1 MRYNYDTKDFQV
13 AHKLNN
19 EILTFDDY
27 KDQFHIVY
35 EFLLFIEGDLEYVV
49 ENKKYKL
56 EPYDLLLIK
65 PGQHYYI
72 NFYSTGKYERC
83 VITFDKSL
91 VPLHIANSFNNKEQ
105 KLQIKDTPLIEI
117 FNRFDIYRQTF
128 DGEDL
133 YEVSRGLLTEL
144 IIYFNKYAS
153 DLIEDSPNRFVNP
166 IIHNILDYISLN
178 IDKDLSISNISKH
191 FNVSSSYL
199 CNAFKESMQTSISKY
214 IRSKRII
221 LAHSY
226 ILRGEKPTEVYEK
239 CGFIDYSTFYR
250 SYQKVM
256 GFPPSKKVE
265 LF

>member
-35 EFLLFIEGDLEYVV
+35 EFMLFIEGDLEYVV

-65 PGQHYYI
+65 PGQHHYI
-72 NFYSTGKYERC
+72 NFFSTGKYERF
-83 VITFDKSL
+83 VFTFDKSL
-91 VPLHIANSFNNKEQ
+91 VPLHIANSFNKKEQ
-105 KLQIKDTPLIEI
+105 ILQIKDTPLMEL

-128 DGEDL
+128 DSEDL
-133 YEVSRGLLTEL
+133 YEVSRGLITEL

-153 DLIEDSPNRFVNP
+153 DLIDDTPNRFVNP
-166 IIHNILDYISLN
+166 IIHDILDYISLN
-178 IDKDLSISNISKH
+178 IDKDLSIENISKL
-191 FNVSSSYL
+191 FNISSSYL
-199 CNAFKESMQTSISKY
+199 CKTFKECMQTNISKY

-250 SYQKVM
+250 SYQKIM
-256 GFPPSKKVE
+256 GFPPSKKIE

>member
-27 KDQFHIVY
+27 KEHFHIVY
-35 EFLLFIEGDLEYVV
+35 EFMLFIEGDLEYVI

-65 PGQHYYI
+65 PGQHHYI
-72 NFYSTGKYERC
+72 NFLSTGKYERF

-91 VPLHIANSFNNKEQ
+91 VPLHIANSFSKKEQ
-105 KLQIKDTPLIEI
+105 ILSVKGTPLMGL
-117 FNRFDIYRQTF
+117 FDRFDTYRKTF

-133 YEVSRGLLTEL
+133 YEVSKGLITEL

-153 DLIEDSPNRFVNP
+153 DLIEETPNRFVNP
-166 IIHNILDYISLN
+166 IIHDILTYIALN
-178 IDKDLSISNISKH
+178 IDGDLSIDSISKH
-191 FNVSSSYL
+191 FNISSSYL
-199 CNAFKESMQTSISKY
+199 CNTFKESMQINISKY
-214 IRSKRII
+214 IRSKRVI

-226 ILRGEKPTEVYEK
+226 ILRGEKPTEVFEK

-250 SYQKVM
+250 SYQKIM